1 MMFKMIFFLVSM
13 ALVSQGTTGMYC
25 FHCIH
30 VKADL
35 SNAYNVEHFQKF
47 IDEFSKLRTSACVH
61 KKTNGP
67 LTNIVSCKTSSYQQR
82 EQKCGTING
91 DVVLRQAYL
100 GIDIPT
106 KVTISGCLEVD
117 NGTEAECYTDLNMLN
132 ENREILVNFLNK
144 KIGILEMQTGN
155 FTNGQICIIKP
166 SYETGENDKIPNTG
180 CDHVKGCL
188 KVPPSTEAVTTDDHD
203 EGHPNIEELIYK
215 GLILLIVV
223 SLVIFSL
230 TCICWKYEL
239 SCKNRWQGT
248 DHNNTTHT
256 NVSENYPPQGETHEY
271 DEVDDGFL
279 NRESSINN
287 GHDVRNSGSSSGDI
301 GICGIDSDGYLNP
314 YHALKS
320 IEITFEQGLSSERSS
335 TQTSIINAQENTVYF
350 QKSE

>member
-180 CDHVKGCL
+180 YSRNTSMRPCERMFK
-188 KVPPSTEAVTTDDHD
+188 STT
-203 EGHPNIEELIYK
+203 
-215 GLILLIVV
+215 
-223 SLVIFSL
+223 
-230 TCICWKYEL
+230 
-239 SCKNRWQGT
+239 
-248 DHNNTTHT
+248 
-256 NVSENYPPQGETHEY
+256 
-271 DEVDDGFL
+271 
-279 NRESSINN
+279 
-287 GHDVRNSGSSSGDI
+287 
-301 GICGIDSDGYLNP
+301 
-314 YHALKS
+314 
-320 IEITFEQGLSSERSS
+320 
-335 TQTSIINAQENTVYF
+335 
-350 QKSE
+350 